1 MSTKAEQF
9 AAKIRNVKDY
19 QSRILFNIAPL
30 PTGIDIANTLKYFI
44 HTLRSIL
51 KGAPGDV
58 DEKLSSTRKRVNHR
72 LPHLPSLDYLSLYET
87 LVGLIDV
94 VPLVQYGQFAFGQA
108 ILQLF
113 GCILWFLEPETIDT
127 IPHTVA
133 STLAVF
139 PSSLQKETVD
149 LLCTTLLPICLT
161 EVMGWEGETYASMSM
176 SAVIMLV
183 LQHCKNKAHHAL
195 LVECVMT
202 YKTEVFKDILCTV
215 AFGPSGARGA
225 AANLLFHYWPTLV
238 PSSNDNREFTYAC
251 WKPILCQRSNCLTP
265 VNNAAVKMCMDP
277 SIAGQHSKH
286 PPPLYLCSVCS
297 EYVSRELTKPLQ
309 NVLTPLENVSKT
321 CENKNCAASD
331 KTALFTCFASE
342 CTGQHGNKPVRYCL
356 SCHHAMHP
364 RDSDHVVQ
372 EFPTDPWSCDKE
384 TQIVLV
390 EAIISLL
397 KEAHVVEKDPLMAAA
412 EVDEPESAD
421 EFSQAPREND
431 MSELDST
438 EEDSRLLSRYGLW
451 LLIEKCTPNDRTPNE
466 IVGRLLSMLFQWY
479 GFTATL
485 TQGDIALEGLK
496 KDYVTNW
503 LLKLL
508 NTNFGVFVSC
518 LMPTPADYGKVGG
531 HWDTLCSRIT
541 ELQDG
546 LKKVFALTPYN
557 TITFEVWD
565 HIMPAWMESI
575 CQEIQEEDLNQL
587 QDILCKLF
595 DIDMCPLPFSSDKMF
610 HFIAIKFKSSQAK
623 DQEKALLWLQILSE
637 MDIVIPIKLLLS
649 MFNEGLSSII
659 DIQKAKVAVFTT
671 KQTLSPDSAA
681 TATINIVTHSSS
693 TPTVVGITG
702 KDGDTKP
709 KEEEEV
715 QRPAQVIKFSSDTL
729 MPAAPLTLNKGDG
742 VVKITESFKPGET
755 SKPSDLPKPSE
766 ASKKIEPL
774 KPSSL
779 ATPKTLPLELPN
791 GVGGTLPAEPPHVT
805 IDPSPLSP
813 DKDEKAKM
821 EQTEEEVLRC
831 FVLMLDL
838 LILQS
843 DLQYLP
849 FHQGLEHSQSKDFV
863 ALLTQ
868 MLHTP
873 WVTENMVEPASKEEE
888 SKEDKQAT
896 PKGPGEPGEAKVG
909 GRGAAAAHKKNENSS
924 LRKRSIGHK
933 CTANYEAMGT
943 NGCKMTSCTLCELWA
958 LWFQLSLKLLERIAP
973 GGETKV
979 CDMPDVSEY
988 QFERCLEEALTICK
1002 TNDVKGKKNRG
1013 IMDRGMSKHK
1023 KLTKGLTVPENKADS
1038 TAQGLLAATEVRTEV
1053 LKAETV
1059 QTFSPVSNLKAEK
1072 ERAAKKP
1079 GQGGLKPQ
1087 KGDKS
1092 KGGKRDQDKS
1102 TWHTGHGDFTIKLE
1116 ELPKSLQ
1123 LLYMLL
1129 QEVPKHPDPNVLLN
1143 MLNCVKVL
1151 CLNAECLRQAAKDH
1165 VGFLVFAQENLLI
1178 PSFWNLLEG
1187 ELSHVV
1193 EILVPLIL
1201 HCFALPCG
1209 ADVMWRLVDNEM
1221 ESESWQTRFRSVER
1235 VTVLLRCVEKKSLGN
1250 NSVIMGSLAHAFSI
1264 LVSSTEDICPAV
1276 SARSIL
1282 MLESIPRKVVKVLVG
1297 CLEFQWDSVLE
1308 DRVLI
1313 LSRLR
1318 LLHHYMPTAPVL
1330 SWEFFMNRLDTLAL
1344 EAQVDRE
1351 QDKEFPFPMDTS
1363 RSSAGLGDRTDI
1375 FMNKLNR
1382 ARLARSQSELSGT
1395 LRPRRLSAAFS
1406 KQDYKARSKSM
1417 PTGLGF
1423 ARFHF
1428 PTDRSTYSRPANAKG
1443 GNNLVG
1449 DGFLANSLFRDGHL
1463 KGMKEDNTETAPQL
1477 NIDLT
1482 NVDKQTVHKL
1492 ITLLMIFMTGTNSM
1506 DEDQVSGRAMNT
1518 VLRHL
1523 TVLLGYN
1530 QVSKTFNLPPHQLRE
1545 SAVFYAFVANLP
1557 KMLDHNVKVGN
1568 MVLPMVLSLLQYCP
1582 SPQKVAQDSH
1592 PPDYS
1597 LWFLEPHCRHSWFMS
1612 LLIVLYKYSIDQ
1624 VELRTTLKALV
1635 RVTMNVLEA
1644 QRHQCKPKRPEPPQP
1659 EDIWGATLPNKH
1671 KSESSLPR
1679 EEDVSEEIGSISS
1692 VGPNTPL
1699 LTSTTTTTSAMKT
1712 SDLVTTATEPTSPTP
1727 RVEFITPGQI
1737 ITTTGSV
1744 GGAKVEPASVRTAVP
1759 QHQEREL
1766 EPEML
1771 FVSEDEVI
1779 NLAIKPS
1786 CRNFVA
1792 STILE
1797 VEEEEEPEPEL
1808 EAVEGFEVV
1817 EPLQTLDSVVE
1828 PLQAAATV
1836 VAEEPQIVTPQ
1847 VVTELETATV
1857 QSLEPQVVSLE
1868 PQVVQATTIQTAT
1881 VTEAKPKMIQPKFR
1895 TKKQRKLGVASIMSS
1910 SNQSGGGGE
1919 NSPGVGAEGVQFEL
1933 PMDSPGGMGRAGR
1946 ADKTKKRSQKLKEQA
1961 QKSPEKRSS
1970 VYSAVRRYHEDKNF
1984 MALTKCSDCGAI
1996 LEEYDDDSISLAIVV
2011 LSTFVHRDPE
2021 LAAPLLLEM
2030 LQVVGRIASA
2040 TFYPW
2045 QSESIGSPPGH
2056 SCTVAKQFLRCTLH
2070 QLAPNGIFPQLFLS
2084 KIEDQSFLPTMA
2096 AALQDFNELS
2106 PTDAISHLLEGLNDR
2121 RNLPPLRTM
2130 LVLMNLAD
2138 YMDSL
2143 PIEGSTAWGGLIPL
2157 FDTFFRKLI
2166 TSMPE
2171 NCDVND
2177 LFRIFEVLLRS
2188 PATKSL
2194 PTLLEPMGK
2203 LVSFAIE
2210 KARFKLTHLLEICTL
2225 CNRIFTK
2232 EREKQSFAR
2241 VISLELV
2248 QALKFKTS
2256 LPDINLIQLVQFV
2269 VMDAGGRM
2277 SDFGHMEADIDVE
2290 MAMNSTGATDCMRQY
2305 ISDAI
2310 EYIGDLHTLTK
2321 VKNNLRGG
2329 SQNLNEDTLGSQ
2341 LKAGVAQIVAL
2352 EFTKANQR
2360 EGSKAIQR
2368 YLPWL
2373 YHPPSAVQQGPK
2385 EFIDCIAHV
2394 RLLSWLLLGSLT
2406 HAALCPP
2413 SFTNSGLV
2421 SQPIPLDAGN
2431 HIADHIQV
2439 ILAGFAEQ
2447 SKASVLHMSSLFHA
2461 FILCQLWTMY
2471 CEQMACMNPPNSDQ
2485 HSTATFSIMDFWSRV
2500 TPGVLQLLSHSKV
2513 LADMVNLH
2521 FLSLMEALQ
2530 ECNSSVLAKLFPMWT
2545 PILFSYPSKLP
2556 GSLQVRLQNC
2566 ENWPPP
2572 SLMKGEVTSYHATTL
2587 LKWLKRLQFKMG
2599 QIEIQSSAATQFY
2612 TV

>member
-1 MSTKAEQF
+1 MSTKVEQF

-19 QSRILFNIAPL
+19 QNRILYNIAPL
-30 PTGIDIANTLKYFI
+30 PTGIDISNTLKYFI
-44 HTLRSIL
+44 HTLRNIL
-51 KGAPGDV
+51 KEGPGDV
-58 DEKLSSTRKRVNHR
+58 DILVDEPKFGTARKRVNLR
-72 LPHLPSLDYLSLYET
+72 IPHYPSLDYLGLYET
-87 LVGLIDV
+87 LVGLVDI

-139 PSSLQKETVD
+139 QSSLQKETVD

-161 EVMGWEGETYASMSM
+161 EVMGWEGETYATMSM

-195 LVECVMT
+195 LVECIMT
-202 YKTEVFKDILCTV
+202 YKPEVFKDILCTI
-215 AFGPSGARGA
+215 AFGPSTARGA
-225 AANLLFHYWPTLV
+225 AANLLFHYWPALV
-238 PSSNDNREFTYAC
+238 PSSMDNREFTYAC

-277 SIAGQHSKH
+277 SISGKHSKQ

-297 EYVSRELTKPLQ
+297 EYVSRELTKPMQ
-309 NVLTPLENVSKT
+309 NVLTPLENVSRT
-321 CENKNCAASD
+321 CENKNCASHD
-331 KTALFTCFASE
+331 KTALYTCFASE
-342 CTGQHGNKPVRYCL
+342 CTGQHGNKPVCYCL
-356 SCHHAMHP
+356 CCHHAIHP
-364 RDSDHVVQ
+364 RDSEHVIQ
-372 EFPTDPWSCDKE
+372 EFPHDPWSCDKE

-397 KEAHVVEKDPLMAAA
+397 KEAHVIEKDPLMAAA

-431 MSELDST
+431 MSELEST

-451 LLIEKCTPNDRTPNE
+451 LLIEKCTPNDRTPCE

-485 TQGDIALEGLK
+485 TQESIVLEGLK

-508 NTNFGVFVSC
+508 NTNFSVFVSC
-518 LMPTPADYGKVGG
+518 LMPTPADYAKVGG

-541 ELQDG
+541 ELHDG
-546 LKKVFALTPYN
+546 LKNVFALTPYN

-575 CQEIQEEDLNQL
+575 SQEITEEDLPQL

-623 DQEKALLWLQILSE
+623 EQEKALLWLQVLSE

-649 MFNEGLSSII
+649 IFNEGLASIM
-659 DIQKAKVAVFTT
+659 DIQRAKVAMFTN
-671 KQTLSPDSAA
+671 KQSLSPDSAA
-681 TATINIVTHSSS
+681 TV
-693 TPTVVGITG
+693 VVGPNLG
-702 KDGDTKP
+702 SSKDSSKVKE
-709 KEEEEV
+709 KEESG
-715 QRPAQVIKFSSDTL
+715 RPTQVIKFFSDTL
-729 MPAAPLTLNKGDG
+729 MPSSPITMNKGNG
-742 VVKITESFKPGET
+742 VMKITEPFKPPDAL
-755 SKPSDLPKPSE
+755 KPTEIPKPNE
-766 ASKKIEPL
+766 TPKKVEPL
-774 KPSSL
+774 KPSVLS
-779 ATPKTLPLELPN
+779 TPKTLPLELPTN
-791 GVGGTLPAEPPHVT
+791 GGGGTLPAEPPHVT

-813 DKDEKAKM
+813 DQDEKAKM

-838 LILQS
+838 LIMQS

-863 ALLTQ
+863 ALLTT
-868 MLHTP
+868 MLQTP
-873 WVTENMVEPASKEEE
+873 WVTENMFETNSAEGKEKKEE
-888 SKEDKQAT
+888 KQKAA
-896 PKGPGEPGEAKVG
+896 EAKHESDCANAG
-909 GRGAAAAHKKNENSS
+909 KYRKK
-924 LRKRSIGHK
+924 SIGHK

-943 NGCKMTSCTLCELWA
+943 NGVKMMSCSLCELWA

-988 QFERCLEEALTICK
+988 QFEKSLEEALTICK
-1002 TNDVKGKKNRG
+1002 TNDVKSKKNKS

-1023 KLTKGLTVPENKADS
+1023 RITKGLTVPENKTDS
-1038 TAQGLLAATEVRTEV
+1038 TAQGLLAATEVRHEV

-1059 QTFSPVSNLKAEK
+1059 QAFSAVSNLKAEK

-1079 GQGGLKPQ
+1079 GGLKPQ
-1087 KGDKS
+1087 KGDK
-1092 KGGKRDQDKS
+1092 GKPGKKDQDKS

-1116 ELPKSLQ
+1116 ELPRSLQ
-1123 LLYMLL
+1123 LLFMLL
-1129 QEVPKHPDPNVLLN
+1129 QEVSKHPDPNVLLN
-1143 MLNCVKVL
+1143 LLNCVKVL
-1151 CLNAECLRQAAKDH
+1151 CLNAECLRQAAKDQ
-1165 VGFLVFAQENLLI
+1165 VGFLVYAQENLLI

-1193 EILVPLIL
+1193 ELLVPLIL

-1209 ADVMWRLVDNEM
+1209 ADVMWRLVDNEV
-1221 ESESWQTRFRSVER
+1221 ESESWQTRFRAAER
-1235 VTVLLRCVEKKSLGN
+1235 VTVMLRCVEKKSLGN
-1250 NSVIMGSLAHAFSI
+1250 NTVIMGSLAHAFSS
-1264 LVSSTEDICPAV
+1264 LVVATEDICPAV
-1276 SARSIL
+1276 SARAIL
-1282 MLESIPRKVVKVLVG
+1282 MIESIPMKVIKVLVG

-1313 LSRLR
+1313 LSKLR
-1318 LLHHYMPTAPVL
+1318 LLHHYMPVAPVL

-1344 EAQVDRE
+1344 EAQVDME
-1351 QDKEFPFPMDTS
+1351 QNKEFPFPMDTS

-1395 LRPRRLSAAFS
+1395 LKPRRLSAAFS
-1406 KQDYKARSKSM
+1406 KQDSKARSKSM
-1417 PTGLGF
+1417 PTGIGF
-1423 ARFHF
+1423 ARFNF
-1428 PTDRSTYSRPANAKG
+1428 PPSDRSTYSRPANCRG
-1443 GNNLVG
+1443 DNFLIG
-1449 DGFLANSLFRDGHL
+1449 DGLLVNSLFHDGHL
-1463 KGMKEDNTETAPQL
+1463 KGIKEELKEEIPTF

-1482 NVDKQTVHKL
+1482 NADKQTVHKL
-1492 ITLLMIFMTGTNSM
+1492 ITLLMIFMTGPTSM
-1506 DEDQVSGRAMNT
+1506 DDDQVSGRAMNT

-1545 SAVFYAFVANLP
+1545 SAVFYAFMAGLP

-1582 SPQKVAQDSH
+1582 SPQKSSQDSH
-1592 PPDYS
+1592 PPDYT

-1624 VELRTTLKALV
+1624 AELKTTLKALV
-1635 RVTMNVLEA
+1635 RITMNVLES
-1644 QRHQCKPKRPEPPQP
+1644 QRHICKPKRPEPPQP
-1659 EDIWGATLPNKH
+1659 EDIWGATMPNKN

-1679 EEDVSEEIGSISS
+1679 EDDISEELGSISS

-1699 LTSTTTTTSAMKT
+1699 LTSTTTTTTAIKT
-1712 SDLVTTATEPTSPTP
+1712 TEPSSPPGDTPSSPTP
-1727 RVEFITPGQI
+1727 RVEFITPGQV
-1737 ITTTGSV
+1737 ITTISSGGGGGRGTG
-1744 GGAKVEPASVRTAVP
+1744 GGVAVPKEDPRVP
-1759 QHQEREL
+1759 QHQELEL

-1779 NLAIKPS
+1779 NLPVNS
-1786 CRNFVA
+1786 SSRNFVA

-1808 EAVEGFEVV
+1808 EVV
-1817 EPLQTLDSVVE
+1817 EDFEMIQPLQTLDSVVE
-1828 PLQAAATV
+1828 PIKATATF
-1836 VAEEPQIVTPQ
+1836 VAEEPMKATPTFVAEQPETVTHTAAQ
-1847 VVTELETATV
+1847 FVTELETATV
-1857 QSLEPQVVSLE
+1857 QSLTVEPQVI
-1868 PQVVQATTIQTAT
+1868 QAATVQTAT
-1881 VTEAKPKMIQPKFR
+1881 VAETKPKTIQPKFR
-1895 TKKQRKLGVASIMSS
+1895 TKKRRKMGVATIMSS
-1910 SNQSGGGGE
+1910 SNQSSGE
-1919 NSPGVGAEGVQFEL
+1919 NSPAVGGGGDGVQFDL
-1933 PMDSPGGMGRAGR
+1933 PVDSPGGRGKGG
-1946 ADKTKKRSQKLKEQA
+1946 DKNKKRSQKLKEQA

-1984 MALTKCSDCGAI
+1984 MALTKCTDCGAL
-1996 LEEYDDDSISLAIVV
+1996 LEEYDDDTISLAIVV

-2030 LQVVGRIASA
+2030 LQVVGRVASA

-2045 QSESIGSPPGH
+2045 QSESIGCPPGH
-2056 SCTVAKQFLRCTLH
+2056 CCTVAKQFLRCTLH
-2070 QLAPNGIFPQLFLS
+2070 QLAPNGVFPQLFLS
-2084 KIEDQSFLPTMA
+2084 KIEDQTFLPTMA
-2096 AALQDFNELS
+2096 SSLQDFNELN
-2106 PTDAISHLLEGLNDR
+2106 PTDAIIHLLEGLNDR

-2130 LVLMNLAD
+2130 LVLMNMAN

-2143 PIEGSTAWGGLIPL
+2143 PIEGSTAWGNLVPL
-2157 FDTFFRKLI
+2157 FDTFFRKLL

-2194 PTLLEPMGK
+2194 PTLLDPMGK
-2203 LVSFAIE
+2203 LISFAIVR
-2210 KARFKLTHLLEICTL
+2210 ARFKLTHLLEICTL
-2225 CNRIFTK
+2225 CNRIFAK

-2241 VISLELV
+2241 VVTLELV
-2248 QALKFKTS
+2248 QALKFKTN

-2269 VMDAGGRM
+2269 VMDAGGKM
-2277 SDFGHMEADIDVE
+2277 SDFGHMEADIEVE

-2305 ISDAI
+2305 ISDAT

-2352 EFTKANQR
+2352 EFTKANGR
-2360 EGSKAIQR
+2360 EGPKAIQR

-2413 SFTNSGLV
+2413 SFTNSGLI

-2471 CEQMACMNPPNSDQ
+2471 CEQMACMNTPNSDA
-2485 HSTATFSIMDFWSRV
+2485 HTSATFSIMDFWSRV

-2530 ECNSSVLAKLFPMWT
+2530 ECNSSVLAKLFPMWA

-2566 ENWPPP
+2566 ENFPPP
-2572 SLMKGEVTSYHATTL
+2572 SLMKGEVTSYHSTTL